1 MPPDHSKKPHGSAT
15 RLPPHPATVVQPKR
29 PFGGLLVRPPHP
41 ATVVQRRAYEPNL
54 SGAYPRV
61 VQSKFD
67 VDGAWMQSVNDTTL
81 LAKFGSTTAALW
93 GALRDHKADIGI
105 SSGGSGGGWN
115 FSTRMLEISTSW
127 FNPVKEYVT
136 NGTKAT
142 ELGRGLAALTHEL
155 SHAHDQIVRK
165 ESPSGASKDTDAFV
179 IAVLKTELRAWMKEA
194 RSARENHKDKNIPP
208 GDDNNN
214 LIKGWLGVH
223 FTLKNG
229 KNVLKADIYE
239 NPVVGRLHKY
249 FNDNKSTKTTSTLA
263 DLLTASSN
271 GLAADLTSYAQQ
283 IRDKF
288 TSDDTTLRQVASAA
302 ISTS

>member
-1 MPPDHSKKPHGSAT
+1 M
-15 RLPPHPATVVQPKR
+15 
-29 PFGGLLVRPPHP
+29 
-41 ATVVQRRAYEPNL
+41 VQRKAYAPHL
-54 SGAYPRV
+54 SGAPPRV

-67 VDGAWMQSVNDTTL
+67 LDGAWMQSVDDTTL
-81 LAKFGSTTAALW
+81 LAKFGATTAALW
-93 GALRDHKADIGI
+93 SALREHKADIGI

-115 FSTRMLEISTSW
+115 FSTMMLEISSSW
-127 FNPVKEYVT
+127 FNPIKEYVT
-136 NGTKAT
+136 NGTKGT
-142 ELGRGLAALTHEL
+142 QLGRGIAALTHEM

-165 ESPSGASKDTDAFV
+165 ESPRGASKDTDAFV

-194 RSARENHKDKNIPP
+194 RCARENYKDKSIPP

-223 FTLKNG
+223 FSLKDA
-229 KNVLKADIYE
+229 KNVLKADVYE

-263 DLLTASSN
+263 DLLTTSST

-288 TSDDTTLRQVASAA
+288 TSDDTMLRSVASGA